1 MASIK
6 ISQLNLSTAY
16 TLNDVVAIVD
26 SGSTETKKIKINTLL
41 RNGDNIFEGGGI
53 TSIALGT
60 DGDSP
65 SFEVLRNG
73 TLTSAVIGSHGS
85 FIDNTGNSFIGGSF
99 NCEIQSGAAGQV
111 GILGSDGVVING
123 GYNNAI
129 IASYSGPSINGGEEN
144 FIAASVGGSQI
155 QGGNNNAVIASQG
168 FVLGGNSNKCVG
180 AGVEAGGWNG
190 PRYSFAGGGY
200 NLTTTS
206 DNGNQ
211 HAALA
216 YNGLTF
222 DGSISSMGSGFL
234 YHCAGMAIESGTIKH
249 NTTALIAS
257 SGATTLYDRTL
268 HTDNLYSYG
277 RIQTNTTISSTI
289 ANVQTLQGNSGG
301 WTQMTDISSGN
312 LNLQIDDVRNGEVY
326 FWVIDNTSG
335 GSVSVNSTAT
345 NTGFTITDNT
355 SATMGTGKHI
365 LTIVIVNDNIIIEG
379 TH

>member
-1 MASIK
+1 MANIK
-6 ISQLNLSTAY
+6 ISNLPQQTTY
-16 TLNDVVAIVD
+16 TLNDVIAIVD
-26 SGSTETKKIKINTLL
+26 SGSTTTSKININDLL
-41 RNGDNIFEGGGI
+41 RNGDNVVEGGGI

-60 DGDSP
+60 DGNSP
-65 SFEVLRNG
+65 GFQVLRNG

-111 GILGSDGVVING
+111 GILGSDGVIING

-155 QGGNNNAVIASQG
+155 QGGANNAIIASQG

-180 AGVEAGGWNG
+180 AGVEAGGFSG

-200 NLTTTS
+200 NLTTTN

-222 DGSISSMGSGFL
+222 DGSLQGGFL
-234 YHCAGMAIESGTIKH
+234 YHCAGMAIESGTVKH
-249 NTTALIAS
+249 NTAALIAS

-268 HTDNLYSYG
+268 HSDNFYSYG
-277 RIQTNTTISSTI
+277 RIESATNISTTV
-289 ANVQTLQGNSGG
+289 ANVQTLSGG
-301 WTQMTDISSGN
+301 LGMVQYTDISAGN

-326 FWVIDNTSG
+326 HWVIDNTSG
-335 GSVSVNSTAT
+335 GVVNVNSVAT
-345 NTGFTITDNT
+345 NTGFTITDNST
-355 SATMGTGKHI
+355 NNLTTGKHI
-365 LTIVIVNDNIIIEG
+365 YTIVVVANSIIIEG